1 MTIFASNKITN
12 RMENLK
18 IDRTK
23 LMTFKSYA
31 KAYGYSVQRIYQL
44 EKEKKIDVVMI
55 DGVRFAR
62 V

>member
-1 MTIFASNKITN
+1 MQTDMQT
-12 RMENLK
+12 ENVNELK

-23 LMTFKSYA
+23 LMTFKNYA
-31 KAYGYSVQRIYQL
+31 KAYGFSVQRIQQL

-55 DGVRFAR
+55 DGVRFVR

>member
-1 MTIFASNKITN
+1 
-12 RMENLK
+12 MENLK

>member
-1 MTIFASNKITN
+1 MPIFAQNIKIIN
-12 RMENLK
+12 MEELK

-44 EKEKKIDVVMI
+44 EKEKKIDVVLI
-55 DGVRFAR
+55 DGVRFVR

>member
-1 MTIFASNKITN
+1 MPIFAQNIKIIN
-12 RMENLK
+12 MEELK

-44 EKEKKIDVVMI
+44 EKEKKIDVILI
-55 DGVRFAR
+55 DGVRFVR

>member
-1 MTIFASNKITN
+1 MQTDMQT
-12 RMENLK
+12 ENVNELK

-23 LMTFKSYA
+23 LMTFKNYA
-31 KAYGYSVQRIYQL
+31 KAYGFSVQRIYQL

-55 DGVRFAR
+55 DGVRFVR

>member
-1 MTIFASNKITN
+1 MQT
-12 RMENLK
+12 ENINELK

-23 LMTFKSYA
+23 LMTFKNYA
-31 KAYGYSVQRIYQL
+31 KAYGFSVQRIYQL

-55 DGVRFAR
+55 DGVRFVR